1 MKKTVCALLAAV
13 LLSGGVAL
21 AHEQDAVDPVLA
33 VVAAHEDADD
43 QIEAL
48 LELRARVDAMIAQIG
63 SGDYAPLERND
74 ISEAVTRLQ
83 ERLAELGYLT
93 TRINGKYDNE
103 TVKAVKQFEKVNG
116 LDNDGK
122 ASVLDQLILFSDS
135 ALNKDGER
143 LIAQPAEDGP
153 AAPGADEPEAEPA
166 KPGADEPEAE
176 PAKPGADGPET
187 EPAKPGADE
196 PETEPAKP
204 GADIS
209 AEYAP
214 FDSAEY
220 AADPEAYEG
229 RAVLL
234 EGRVVQLLTA
244 QDDVGALVLLLDDM
258 QRVYVELDARL
269 LADMSGGDSLAI
281 CARIEGTY
289 DYTTLQGGAR
299 TLPRAVADSVESL
312 G

>member
-48 LELRARVDAMIAQIG
+48 LELRARVDAMIEQIG

-93 TRINGKYDNE
+93 TRVNGKYDNE
-103 TVKAVKQFEKVNG
+103 TVKAVKRFEKVNG

-143 LIAQPAEDGP
+143 LVAQPAEDGP
-153 AAPGADEPEAEPA
+153 AAPGADEPEA
-166 KPGADEPEAE
+166 
-176 PAKPGADGPET
+176 
-187 EPAKPGADE
+187 
-196 PETEPAKP
+196 EPAKP

>member
-83 ERLAELGYLT
+83 ERLAELGYLK

-143 LIAQPAEDGP
+143 LVAQPAEDGP

-176 PAKPGADGPET
+176 PAKPGADGPE
-187 EPAKPGADE
+187 A
-196 PETEPAKP
+196 EPAKP

-258 QRVYVELDARL
+258 QRVYVELDVRL